1 MNYARYKRGDA
12 YGDNDVEIGSPLAAS
27 VSAYGDVDVIAQPLG
42 ETDVPTMPKV
52 GDAMGKV
59 GIVEILLQADAEHG
73 SRTDGYER
81 VAGKV
86 GV

>member
-1 MNYARYKRGDA
+1 
-12 YGDNDVEIGSPLAAS
+12 
-27 VSAYGDVDVIAQPLG
+27 
-42 ETDVPTMPKV
+42 
-52 GDAMGKV
+52 MGKV